1 MKNYDILKNFNILYI
16 EDDKNLL
23 NTLGEILKDFVKKI
37 YLASNTQE
45 AYKIL
50 KENHIDLIISDILIE
65 DKNGIE
71 FISFLKNQGFKIP
84 FILTTAYTETDY
96 LLEAIKEKVS
106 NYLVKPIK
114 IKELLDSIY
123 ETLLPKYQKKELEN
137 STILF
142 KLASLVCESKQ
153 LEVIKL
159 IVNSLDDN
167 YNFSLLYPEIMKRI
181 DISKPTLIKLFKDL
195 QDKNIITKLPKRK
208 YKLNVDII
216 NHLFNSS
223 S

>member
-23 NTLGEILKDFVKKI
+23 ENLGEILQDFVKKI
-37 YLASNTQE
+37 FLASNTQE

-71 FISFLKNQGFKIP
+71 FISFLKKQGYNIP

-96 LLEAIKEKVS
+96 LLEAIKQKAS
-106 NYLVKPIK
+106 NYLVKPVK
-114 IKELLDSIY
+114 IKELLDSMY
-123 ETLLPKYQKKELEN
+123 EVLLPKYQKKELEN

-142 KLASLVCESKQ
+142 KIASLMCESKQ
-153 LEVIKL
+153 LEVIKV
-159 IVNSLDDN
+159 IVNALDED
-167 YNFSLLYPEIMKRI
+167 YTFSLSYPEIMKRI
-181 DISKPTLIKLFKDL
+181 DISKPTLIKIFKEL
-195 QDKNIITKLPKRK
+195 QDKNIITKLPKRR
-208 YKLNVDII
+208 YKLNMHAI
-216 NHLFNSS
+216 NHLF
-223 S
+223 